1 VNKIHEAIET
11 KQYCSAGFLDIS
23 KAFDKVWHTGLLY
36 KLRQSLPLNYFL
48 LLKSYLNY
56 RHFRVKVG
64 NEYSELL
71 PVHAGVPQSSVLGP
85 LLYLLYTSDLPSS
98 PDITTATF
106 AEDTTILAIDPSPA
120 IASPKLQNNLHAIQ
134 HWLSLWRLK
143 ANGSKSTH
151 VTFTN
156 RRETCPVVYM
166 NNEPLPQAEDV
177 KYLGINLDKRLTLR
191 KLIFTKRKHLG
202 ITLTKLY
209 WLLGRRSKLNLSNKL
224 LIYNVAI
231 KPIWTYGIQ
240 LWGAPSTS
248 NIKSLER
255 FQSKALHLITDAPW
269 YVPNAIIRHDL

>member
-11 KQYCSAGFLDIS
+11 KEYCSAAFLDIS

-36 KLRQSLPLNYFL
+36 KLQQFLPLNYFL

-64 NEYSELL
+64 NECSELL
-71 PVHAGVPQSSVLGP
+71 PVHAGIPQGSVLGP

-98 PDITTATF
+98 PDITIATF
-106 AEDTTILAIDPSPA
+106 ADDTAILAIDPSPA
-120 IASPKLQNNLHAIQ
+120 IASQKLQNNLEAIQ

-151 VTFTN
+151 VTFTIG
-156 RRETCPVVYM
+156 REICPVVYI

-177 KYLGINLDKRLTLR
+177 KYLGIHLDKSLTWH
-191 KLIFTKRKHLG
+191 KHIFTKRKHLG

-209 WLLGRRSKLNLSNKL
+209 
-224 LIYNVAI
+224 
-231 KPIWTYGIQ
+231 
-240 LWGAPSTS
+240 
-248 NIKSLER
+248 
-255 FQSKALHLITDAPW
+255 
-269 YVPNAIIRHDL
+269 